1 MREGKSSEP
10 NLQNLG
16 STSSF
21 SRVYLF
27 YTRGRVHVSLE
38 KSRRQSIQDSQDNQV
53 LGGLGD
59 PVLGGWGGK
68 IHVIEI

>member
-1 MREGKSSEP
+1 M
-10 NLQNLG
+10 
-16 STSSF
+16 
-21 SRVYLF
+21 
-27 YTRGRVHVSLE
+27 RGRVHVSLE

-68 IHVIEI
+68 IHVIEIWNPAHLPWTNQPQM